1 MGKYMWSTSVPL
13 RSLKCIMAQTFLLN
27 FPCTW
32 FLLFF
37 INILNFTYSYS
48 HQAVPRMKLN
58 RSFTILSVVQ
68 IIYILFCSIYFLLQ
82 FIFSKVQKY
91 MFHLYFSLS
100 VLHWLIGPKH
110 VYHHAWESWKSHF
123 NDSLYFHSC
132 SVLISSLHSS
142 QNVFLI

>member
-1 MGKYMWSTSVPL
+1 MGEYMWSTSVPL

-58 RSFTILSVVQ
+58 RRSFTILSVVQ
-68 IIYILFCSIYFLLQ
+68 IIYILFFCSIYFLLQ

-110 VYHHAWESWKSHF
+110 VYHHAWSPEKVTLMI
-123 NDSLYFHSC
+123 LYTSILAQFWSRPYI
-132 SVLISSLHSS
+132 V
-142 QNVFLI
+142 VRMF